1 MGLIWQNATA
11 LRPVLGPA
19 LDLGFVYRV
28 FGFEVHAGEA
38 LAACGVML
46 LCAMLYL
53 RAGGRV
59 RHVHTFLAILLA
71 IVLLL
76 PTSWDGTSAGPESQ
90 LFLAVWIVLGLFVFR
105 YVACRGDCARVRDHS
120 PLVWMALFFL
130 IFYCSAMWMRQ
141 AGQGATR
148 EACEHLAGHYETQ
161 LEAVSGH
168 ARDATHAAGDR
179 LKLDVQMQHA
189 VESLFAR
196 QLVQAG
202 IVLCA
207 LRLLYGIFRTMRA
220 RERSLEMEMMRA
232 EERSHAKSA
241 FLFNISHDLRTPMNA
256 IIGYTDL
263 ARRRRVSGEE
273 MRAYL
278 DKIGDA
284 SQHLLALINDTL
296 EKSHIENGKLELT
309 PADTDLRASVEDVCG
324 LFASQIDAKGVS
336 FEVDCRGVQ
345 RPYVK
350 CDDSHFRRVVLNL
363 VGNAS
368 KFTPA
373 GAACPCALS
382 RLHQGSMPAST
393 SSPSGTRAS
402 ACRRNSRTRSSRPSS
417 RSAAPPRAACRAR
430 ASAWPSPAHRRAHG
444 RLHHRRSEQGRG
456 TCFTVRL
463 PLPTARRPKRPAP
476 RPATASTAILT
487 SRASA
492 SCWPRTTP
500 STAR

>member
-76 PTSWDGTSAGPESQ
+76 PTSWD
-90 LFLAVWIVLGLFVFR
+90 R
-105 YVACRGDCARVRDHS
+105 S

-232 EERSHAKSA
+232 GERSHAKSA
-241 FLFNISHDLRTPMNA
+241 FL
-256 IIGYTDL
+256 
-263 ARRRRVSGEE
+263 
-273 MRAYL
+273 
-278 DKIGDA
+278 
-284 SQHLLALINDTL
+284 
-296 EKSHIENGKLELT
+296 
-309 PADTDLRASVEDVCG
+309 
-324 LFASQIDAKGVS
+324 
-336 FEVDCRGVQ
+336 
-345 RPYVK
+345 
-350 CDDSHFRRVVLNL
+350 
-363 VGNAS
+363 
-368 KFTPA
+368 
-373 GAACPCALS
+373 
-382 RLHQGSMPAST
+382 
-393 SSPSGTRAS
+393 
-402 ACRRNSRTRSSRPSS
+402 
-417 RSAAPPRAACRAR
+417 
-430 ASAWPSPAHRRAHG
+430 
-444 RLHHRRSEQGRG
+444 
-456 TCFTVRL
+456 
-463 PLPTARRPKRPAP
+463 
-476 RPATASTAILT
+476 
-487 SRASA
+487 
-492 SCWPRTTP
+492 
-500 STAR
+500 

>member
-105 YVACRGDCARVRDHS
+105 YVACRGDCARVRDRS

-263 ARRRRVSGEE
+263 ALRRRVSGEE

-345 RPYVK
+345 RPTSSATTATSGAW
-350 CDDSHFRRVVLNL
+350 CTTSS
-363 VGNAS
+363 A
-368 KFTPA
+368 TPA
-373 GAACPCALS
+373 SSPLPGQRVRAPCPDCIRGACRQVRARRQGHVHRHVAGIRGQGLRGLRAGAQLHPEQPAGHGPRHGHHPHIVELMGDSITVEASRAGAPASRCACPCL
-382 RLHQGSMPAST
+382 QPG
-393 SSPSGTRAS
+393 
-402 ACRRNSRTRSSRPSS
+402 
-417 RSAAPPRAACRAR
+417 
-430 ASAWPSPAHRRAHG
+430 
-444 RLHHRRSEQGRG
+444 
-456 TCFTVRL
+456 
-463 PLPTARRPKRPAP
+463 ARRGRPRGRRRHP
-476 RPATASTAILT
+476 QRY
-487 SRASA
+487 
-492 SCWPRTTP
+492 
-500 STAR
+500 